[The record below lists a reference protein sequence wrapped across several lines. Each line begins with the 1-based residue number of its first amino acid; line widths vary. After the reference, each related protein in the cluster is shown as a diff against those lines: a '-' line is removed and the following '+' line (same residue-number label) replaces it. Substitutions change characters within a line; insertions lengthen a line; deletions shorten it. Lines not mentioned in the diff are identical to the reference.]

1 MGCPCREIRRVIA
14 RWLPGGKQLVGL
26 LPDLPPERGSEPIPA
41 KGSEPMGS
49 EPLKMLARVAGQ
61 SFHLVSGNSYYADE
75 NRVIR
80 DIDIHDV
87 AALRL
92 VGCEVLP
99 EEQTEVDTAAAESV
113 ETHAVGQAFEDAPEA
128 ELEAAEHEVD
138 AERGE

>member
-14 RWLPGGKQLVGL
+14 RWLPGGRQLVGL
-26 LPDLPPERGSEPIPA
+26 LPDLPPEKGSEPIPA
-41 KGSEPMGS
+41 KGFEPMR
-49 EPLKMLARVAGQ
+49 MLARVAGQ

-87 AALRL
+87 AELRR

-99 EEQTEVDTAAAESV
+99 EEQTEVDTATAESGS
-113 ETHAVGQAFEDAPEA
+113 ETHAVAQAFEDVPEA
-128 ELEAAEHEVD
+128 ELEAAEHEAE